1 MEFSVAEL
9 IKRADKT
16 RQPELVLPAIIPP
29 QGLELDLRA
38 VYRRVVAAWNTAA
51 RKGILPAYSVTLAE
65 GVRDAPADV
74 KDEVEDSAA
83 AITRLVLTLT
93 PVIEDWVVRVE
104 QWHRQRFVQSFVP
117 TGVKLDTLLGPANVK
132 STLES
137 VLAENVALIRSLNE
151 QMRNDIS
158 GAVFR
163 GLTNR
168 SPAREVSKE
177 ITRLTGIARRR
188 ADLIAADQLQK
199 LTGRLDQERQQ
210 QLGLDTFQW
219 AHSHKLHP
227 RPHHVARDGMK
238 FKWDSVVGR
247 TDPPGRAIRCGC
259 RARAVVKL

>member
-1 MEFSVAEL
+1 MQFSVAEL
-9 IKRADKT
+9 IKRAGLIH
-16 RQPELVLPAIIPP
+16 QPELVLPAIVPP
-29 QGLELDLRA
+29 NGLELDLRII
-38 VYRRVVAAWNTAA
+38 YRKVVAVWNTAA
-51 RKGILPAYSVTLAE
+51 RADIMPAYSATLAE

-74 KDEVEDSAA
+74 QEEVESTAA
-83 AITRLVLTLT
+83 ALTRLVLTLT
-93 PVIEDWVVRVE
+93 PAIEDWVVRVE
-104 QWHRQRFVQSFVP
+104 QWHRGRFVQLFTP
-117 TGVKLDTLLGPANVK
+117 TGVKLDTLLGPGNVTR
-132 STLES
+132 TLQS

-188 ADLIAADQLQK
+188 ADLIASDQLQK

-210 QLGLDTFQW
+210 QLGLNEFQW
-219 AHSHKLHP
+219 AHSHKKFP
-227 RPHHVARDGMK
+227 RPHHVARDGK
-238 FKWDSVVGR
+238 RFKWSSSVAK

-259 RARAVVKL
+259 RARAVVPL